1 MKQRTECTVT
11 QINEVDFEEFGPD
24 SKHNRDSDD
33 SDEQENDLVLKQT
46 SSALEAELKAGG
58 FFGKNCYWITCS
70 LFAGLTMGTGSALF
84 ATHYADLRI

>member
-1 MKQRTECTVT
+1 MIT
-11 QINEVDFEEFGPD
+11 QINDVDHEEFGPS
-24 SKHNRDSDD
+24 SKQNKDSDD
-33 SDEQENDLVLKQT
+33 SDEKENDLIVKQT

-70 LFAGLTMGTGSALF
+70 LFAGLFMGLGAALF